1 MAAAAAPQ
9 ITHLPAERFYR
20 TALFFLVLTSTLALV
35 TTGKLD
41 PITCALATT
50 AVLYKGYRWWRGF
63 PAELR
68 QAIATRLVVAYVFF
82 APLDAVFISRNFVA
96 GANSALYSALLAA
109 VHFLLFVTV
118 VRLYSAVSDRDALFL
133 AMLAFAGIL
142 AAAVFTIDTY
152 FLAFFLLFLLCAVGV
167 FLGLEIRRGAARTI
181 FIPFDGR
188 PELERRFHRALA
200 LAAFSLAGGAVLF
213 GSVLFF
219 VFPRFSAGY
228 FAHMGAQPAL
238 MSGFS
243 DSVELGQIGEIKK
256 SSTVIM
262 RIRTGAPVRYPLLRW
277 RGIAM
282 TTFDGHRWIADDS
295 PRTTERPT
303 HEGWIYFA
311 PPKDTDLR
319 PAVEVHYTVVLE
331 PTGSEVLFV
340 PFRPVAVRG
349 NFSPDGGNYY
359 ASIRRSYLYRDAT
372 ESVFNPSHNLGVRYD
387 GVSILPIARPAEARQ
402 AGTDYPADIRDE
414 FLQLP
419 SLDPRIPVLAQQIA
433 GRSTNPLD
441 KAVALE
447 TYLRGN
453 FAYTLNLTGK
463 PGKDPLA
470 HFLFETRAGHCEY
483 FASAM
488 AVMLR
493 SQKIPARVVNGFLP
507 GEYNDV
513 AGDYI
518 VRASDA
524 HSWVEAYFPR
534 FGWLVF
540 DPTPPATDAP
550 LDLMSRLGL
559 YIDWFQ
565 LTWNEWVINYDFSHQ
580 LSLAQNVRK
589 GSLDWTESVPKKFRH
604 AESRGMAALTT
615 WQGAHAYL
623 RTIFPIA
630 LVLLLVILRFD
641 WIVAVVRWL
650 SLRWQIAAAGT
661 ANEHNPQLAS
671 RLYSELLRLLAKRG
685 YRRTDT
691 QTPFEFA
698 AAIGPQPELAVPVR
712 EFTDLYTRA
721 RFGGEIC
728 EATRLR
734 SLLDQI
740 RSALRRK

>member
-1 MAAAAAPQ
+1 MAATVTSP
-9 ITHLPAERFYR
+9 ILHLPAERFYR
-20 TALFFLVLTSTLALV
+20 TALFFLILVSTLALV

-41 PITCALATT
+41 PITCGLATT

-68 QAIATRLVVAYVFF
+68 QVVATRMVVVYLFF
-82 APLDAVFISRNFVA
+82 APLDAVFISRNFAV
-96 GANSALYSALLAA
+96 GANSALYSTLLAA

-118 VRLYSAVSDRDALFL
+118 VRLYSAVTDRDALFL

-152 FLAFFLLFLLCAVGV
+152 FLAFFLLFLLCSVGV
-167 FLGLEIRRGAARTI
+167 FLGLEIRRGAARTV
-181 FIPFDGR
+181 FLSFDSR
-188 PELERRFHRALA
+188 PDLERRFHRALA
-200 LAAFSLAGGAVLF
+200 LAALSVASGAVFF
-213 GSVLFF
+213 GAILFF
-219 VFPRFSAGY
+219 VFPRVSAGY
-228 FAHMGAQPAL
+228 FAHMGVQPAL

-262 RIRTGAPVRYPLLRW
+262 RIRTGAPVNYPLLRW

-282 TTFDGHRWIADDS
+282 TTFDGHRWIADES
-295 PRTTERPT
+295 ARSTERPT

-311 PPKDTDLR
+311 PPQDTDLR
-319 PAVEVHYTVVLE
+319 AAVEVHYTVVLE

-349 NFSPDGGNYY
+349 NFSSDGGSYY

-387 GVSILPIARPAEARQ
+387 GVSALPIARPPEARY
-402 AGTDYPADIRDE
+402 AGTTYPDEIRDAY
-414 FLQLP
+414 LQLP
-419 SLDPRIPVLAQQIA
+419 ALDPRIPGLAQQIVGQSA
-433 GRSTNPLD
+433 TPFD
-441 KAVALE
+441 KAIELE

-524 HSWVEAYFPR
+524 HSWVEAYFPH

-550 LDLMSRLGL
+550 LDFVSRLGL
-559 YIDWFQ
+559 YVDWFQ

-589 GSLDWTESVPKKFRH
+589 GSMDWTESIRKKFRH
-604 AESRGMAALTT
+604 AESRGMAALTG
-615 WQGAHAYL
+615 WLGAHSYL
-623 RTIFPIA
+623 RIVFPVA

-641 WIVAVVRWL
+641 WLRAALRWL
-650 SLRWQIAAAGT
+650 SLRWQVAAAGM

-685 YRRTDT
+685 YQRTET
-691 QTPFEFA
+691 QTPLEFA
-698 AAIGPQPELAVPVR
+698 NAAGLRPELAVPVR

-728 EATRLR
+728 EAGRLR
-734 SLLDQI
+734 SLLDQV
-740 RSALRRK
+740 RSALRRR